1 MFKRNKKV
9 IEDSKKETSSKVG
22 KTNKSKKSYEK
33 EYVVEPLRLMLIIVN
48 RYQGDYYINKLKENG
63 VAASFLCN
71 GSGTATRDIYDVLGV
86 GETKKDVIFALVRKD
101 KVSQICKIAQDKF
114 NVSKNAKGV
123 VITVPI
129 DSISGVLLYRF
140 FTDTKEN
147 IKKET
152 STNGKQK

>member
-1 MFKRNKKV
+1 MLFKKKKV
-9 IEDSKKETSSKVG
+9 IEDSKKEIPAKEE
-22 KTNKSKKSYEK
+22 KKSKTVYDK
-33 EYVVEPLRLMLIIVN
+33 EYVVEPLRLMIIIVN

-71 GSGTATRDIYDVLGV
+71 GSGTATRDIYNMLGV
-86 GETKKDVIFALVRKD
+86 GETKKDVIFSLVRKD
-101 KVSQICKIAQDKF
+101 KVSQISQIAQEKF

-147 IKKET
+147 VKKET
-152 STNGKQK
+152 TTNGKK

>member
-1 MFKRNKKV
+1 MLFKKSKKV
-9 IEDSKKETSSKVG
+9 IEDSKKIIP
-22 KTNKSKKSYEK
+22 SKKEEKKNKTAYDK
-33 EYVVEPLRLMLIIVN
+33 EYVVEPLRLMVIIVN

-71 GSGTATRDIYDVLGV
+71 GSGTATRDIYDMLGV
-86 GETKKDVIFALVRKD
+86 GETKKDVIFSLVRKD

-152 STNGKQK
+152 ATNGK